1 MPKDSKNGFYRQEQN
16 IGSLIAPFAGTS
28 SPHAVRRAPWSYTPP
43 RAHTMAVY
51 AARPPSRPLAVRTAR
66 APLR

>member
-28 SPHAVRRAPWSYTPP
+28 SPSIVRRAPWSFTPP
-43 RAHTMAVY
+43 V
-51 AARPPSRPLAVRTAR
+51 AVRHRGAWLGIPPHCH
-66 APLR
+66 ALSP